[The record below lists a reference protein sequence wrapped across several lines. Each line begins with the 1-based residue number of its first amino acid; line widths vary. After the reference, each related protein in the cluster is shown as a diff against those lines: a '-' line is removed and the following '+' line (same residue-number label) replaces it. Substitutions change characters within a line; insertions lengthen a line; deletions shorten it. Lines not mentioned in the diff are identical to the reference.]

1 MNKFDKVYNDQCAQ
15 LWNPP
20 VDTPIHYEV
29 QVCPFGGGT
38 YEIYKRKGGLG
49 MPYDRKRF
57 KTRAEAQAHFEEL
70 GL

>member
-1 MNKFDKVYNDQCAQ
+1 MNKFDKAYNNQCAQ

-38 YEIYKRKGGLG
+38 YEIYRRKGGLG

>member
-1 MNKFDKVYNDQCAQ
+1 MSEFNAVYNLQCAQ
-15 LWNPP
+15 LWNVP
-20 VDTPIHYEV
+20 VDTPVRYEV

-38 YEIYKRKGGLG
+38 YEIYRSRGGLG
-49 MPYDRKRF
+49 TPYDRKKF